1 VCSVEFPK
9 LLNDGGLRQRQNLE
23 QKQVILRS
31 RPNTREE
38 RVKAAKEKMEGK
50 DVSEK
55 GKGML

>member
-9 LLNDGGLRQRQNLE
+9 LSNDGGLRQRQNLE